1 MASRC
6 GRFYTPTPKI
16 SYSENL
22 SSTGFPTS
30 TFCLR
35 FGADVGSLVFGQ
47 RSADDKGDV
56 KAEPSS
62 RAFATDK
69 IFLFHC
75 RFTVYFIGVEP
86 CLSLL
91 IVCPLLP
98 SKRNRHTPS
107 FERKKNVSTMKTER
121 SYHPQNRFETKRR
134 LLALP
139 QKIVWIVVCVVAL
152 KAIGVSEELTAIL
165 MLFAFVYLIRAT
177 LQIAFR
183 LLFFLIR
190 WICIAAALAW
200 IVCRLL
206 L

>member
-1 MASRC
+1 MALRC
-6 GRFYTPTPKI
+6 GRFSDPNTCI
-16 SYSENL
+16 SYSEDL
-22 SSTGFPTS
+22 SSTGFPAS

-35 FGADVGSLVFGQ
+35 LGADVGSLVFGQ

-56 KAEPSS
+56 KAERPK
-62 RAFATDK
+62 AFATDK
-69 IFLFHC
+69 IFLLRSVFY
-75 RFTVYFIGVEP
+75 RRRALPYP
-86 CLSLL
+86 L

-121 SYHPQNRFETKRR
+121 SYHSPNRFETKRR

-139 QKIVWIVVCVVAL
+139 HKIVWIVVCVVAL
-152 KAIGVSEELTAIL
+152 KAIGTSEELTAIL